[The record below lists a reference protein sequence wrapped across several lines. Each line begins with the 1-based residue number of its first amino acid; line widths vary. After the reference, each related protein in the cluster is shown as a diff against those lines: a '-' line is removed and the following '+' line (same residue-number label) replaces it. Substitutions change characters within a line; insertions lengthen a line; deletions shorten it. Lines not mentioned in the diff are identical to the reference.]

1 MTHLVPSLLSL
12 AGWLGAAELLWAYA
26 LISSG
31 RLAGDSLKYQA
42 LNISGS
48 IMLMANCA
56 SSGAWPSVIANLF
69 YLVVGINVLLTVKR
83 AYIAGL
89 VRREAAAVSAR
100 WQRPG
105 PAGPNGAAADSTA
118 RMAPASTPGMTMP
131 VGHSAPT
138 TPAVP
143 VVAVMSTAA

>member
-31 RLAGDSLKYQA
+31 KLAGDSLKYQA

-48 IMLMANCA
+48 IMLMVNCA
-56 SSGAWPSVIANLF
+56 SSGAWPSVVANLF

-105 PAGPNGAAADSTA
+105 LAGPATAPAARVLPAPTAEATAMPTGQAASAAALL
-118 RMAPASTPGMTMP
+118 
-131 VGHSAPT
+131 
-138 TPAVP
+138 
-143 VVAVMSTAA
+143 STAA

>member
-1 MTHLVPSLLSL
+1 MTHIVPSLLSL

-89 VRREAAAVSAR
+89 VRREASAR
-100 WQRPG
+100 WQRAAVGVAPAQAAAPG
-105 PAGPNGAAADSTA
+105 PA
-118 RMAPASTPGMTMP
+118 RE
-131 VGHSAPT
+131 
-138 TPAVP
+138 AVC
-143 VVAVMSTAA
+143 S

>member
-89 VRREAAAVSAR
+89 VRREASAVSAR
-100 WQRPG
+100 WQRAAVVVA
-105 PAGPNGAAADSTA
+105 PAQAAAP
-118 RMAPASTPGMTMP
+118 APARE
-131 VGHSAPT
+131 
-138 TPAVP
+138 AVC
-143 VVAVMSTAA
+143 S

>member
-1 MTHLVPSLLSL
+1 MTHIVPYLLSL
-12 AGWLGAAELLWAYA
+12 AGWLGAAELLWAYV

-105 PAGPNGAAADSTA
+105 QTRMTGATTDPAA
-118 RMAPASTPGMTMP
+118 RALP
-131 VGHSAPT
+131 APT
-138 TPAVP
+138 TEMAAMPAGQTASSAP
-143 VVAVMSTAA
+143 AAALLSTAA